1 MRSKRLH
8 QNIGLL
14 FIDYVPSFPLLK
26 RHALFPL
33 SFGLAMPATSS
44 FHSAEMGGRGTRKE
58 ILREYPREYSAN
70 LHLQEE
76 VELEQIKRCGFCTQS
91 SFELL
96 FSRYRIEP
104 RRDHMGQ
111 LFLWLIWQRA
121 KDIWP
126 EALRAYGKNYE
137 QEHNILLH
145 WRVLCSRTLC

>member
-8 QNIGLL
+8 QNIDLL
-14 FIDYVPSFPLLK
+14 FIDYVPSFLLLK

-33 SFGLAMPATSS
+33 SFALAMPATSS

-58 ILREYPREYSAN
+58 ILRDYPREYSICTFK
-70 LHLQEE
+70 LQEG

-121 KDIWP
+121 KDRWP
-126 EALRAYGKNYE
+126 EALRPLRAYGVFYCTDGG
-137 QEHNILLH
+137 
-145 WRVLCSRTLC
+145 LCSRTLC